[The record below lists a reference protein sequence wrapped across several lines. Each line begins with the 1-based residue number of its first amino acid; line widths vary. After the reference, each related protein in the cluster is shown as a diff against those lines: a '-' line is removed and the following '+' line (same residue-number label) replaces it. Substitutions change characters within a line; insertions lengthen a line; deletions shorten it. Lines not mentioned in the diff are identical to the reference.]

1 MRLLDELAERKLWEM
16 WGARERMHLYIYIY
30 IYIGPRSGDNEATP
44 SIQQMTRGEI
54 GTTKRRHPFSEW
66 HVAMLLENA
75 IEATVSVKRCTP
87 IRSWRVAF
95 PLEDEMSTK
104 GQPMILRHV
113 AHRDPCKWAL
123 NYVNILDDPLNEG
136 ATNRIVRNLFISNSS
151 IRIVHVQKSRRDQ
164 EPPKETKKCSWT
176 RIWFIIDEVSH
187 GR

>member
-1 MRLLDELAERKLWEM
+1 M
-16 WGARERMHLYIYIY
+16 WGARERIHL
-30 IYIGPRSGDNEATP
+30 YIGPRSGDNEAT
-44 SIQQMTRGEI
+44 SSTQGMTRGEV
-54 GTTKRRHPFSEW
+54 GTTKRRPPFSEW
-66 HVAMLLENA
+66 HEATLLGNA
-75 IEATVSVKRCTP
+75 IDATVSVKQRTP
-87 IRSWRVAF
+87 LRNWSVTF
-95 PLEDEMSTK
+95 PLEHEINTES
-104 GQPMILRHV
+104 QPMILRHV

-123 NYVNILDDPLNEG
+123 NYVNILDGPLNEG